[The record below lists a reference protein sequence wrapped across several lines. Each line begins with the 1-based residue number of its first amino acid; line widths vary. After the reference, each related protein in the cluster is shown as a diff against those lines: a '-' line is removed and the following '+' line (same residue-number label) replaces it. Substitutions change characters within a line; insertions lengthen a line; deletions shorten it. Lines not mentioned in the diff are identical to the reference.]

1 MGTTFRTVICTL
13 DNMTPD
19 HCRILDHKFLP
30 PDPYHNGG
38 RIGTGERINGK
49 TQKML
54 DGYKRLQC
62 PVQLTSESGCVM
74 IFPSFGEAAEY
85 LGRQQP
91 VISRAISDG
100 YRIRSFVDNTWYTP
114 KKLGR

>member
-13 DNMTPD
+13 ENMTPD

-38 RIGTGERINGK
+38 GVVDNRPDGK
-49 TQKML
+49 TQAML

-100 YRIRSFVDNTWYTP
+100 YRIKSFIDGAWYVAR
-114 KKLGR
+114 KLGR

>member
-13 DNMTPD
+13 ENMTPD
-19 HCRILDHKFLP
+19 HIRILDHKFLP
-30 PDPYHNGG
+30 PDPYHYGG
-38 RIGTGERINGK
+38 GKVDERANGK
-49 TQKML
+49 TEKMIE
-54 DGYKRLQC
+54 GYKRLQC

-100 YRIRSFVDNTWYTP
+100 YRIKSFVDNTWYTA